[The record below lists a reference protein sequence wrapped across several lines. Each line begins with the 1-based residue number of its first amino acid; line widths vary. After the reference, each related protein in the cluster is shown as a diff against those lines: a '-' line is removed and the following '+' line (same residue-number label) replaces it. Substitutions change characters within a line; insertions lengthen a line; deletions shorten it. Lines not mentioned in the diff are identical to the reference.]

1 MYEKPTG
8 TVKFFFATQKSPT
21 VIIKRETYVAR
32 PRANAMSKSDEK
44 ACHWAFLATL
54 AALEKRAQQLSG
66 NAVVNIVS
74 YYNKNEMASTTEF
87 ECHAGNVI
95 AVVALKG
102 DIVKVAGE

>member
-1 MYEKPTG
+1 MKDLTSLLIASAMFLAIAFPAYARNTKYILPIAGAMEAKDADEKSNG

-54 AALEKRAQQLSG
+54 AALEKRLNSLP
-66 NAVVNIVS
+66 
-74 YYNKNEMASTTEF
+74 EMPS
-87 ECHAGNVI
+87 
-95 AVVALKG
+95 
-102 DIVKVAGE
+102 